1 VAAARYAREAC
12 AAALAHVRETY
23 AISRVVIEIDVRN
36 IASWKLA
43 ESLGAKRVATKANA
57 DFFKGQSSDE
67 YHYEI
72 VF

>member
-1 VAAARYAREAC
+1 
-12 AAALAHVRETY
+12 
-23 AISRVVIEIDVRN
+23 VVIEIDVRN